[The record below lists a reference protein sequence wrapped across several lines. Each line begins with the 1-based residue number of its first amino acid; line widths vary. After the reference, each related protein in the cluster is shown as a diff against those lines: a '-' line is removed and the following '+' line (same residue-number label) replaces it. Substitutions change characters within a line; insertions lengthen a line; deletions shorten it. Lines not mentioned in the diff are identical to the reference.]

1 MLQHLQAISVVATMH
16 TITPAEAQRGD
27 HVLLAFPEIPVWRY
41 QEILPL
47 VHFPLRKRRDA
58 NKAGPLQKFSTQHTT
73 WSVLDRTGESG
84 QDGQD
89 RALSRKC

>member
-58 NKAGPLQKFSTQHTT
+58 NKAGPLQHSALSTQHGQYLIAQG
-73 WSVLDRTGESG
+73 SQGKMDKTGH
-84 QDGQD
+84 
-89 RALSRKC
+89 